1 MEEKKQT
8 LESSLEYLKNAG
20 AGEQRSLSRSETAE
34 SVPFMVVEPVETFVG
49 REKDLKELHRII
61 VDRGVGAITGTSGLG
76 GIGKTE
82 LARMYA
88 KRYKADYP
96 DGIFWASLRGSKW
109 QEEGRRIFE
118 ALYPGTDIAPFFD
131 NAKAK
136 DEVCN
141 RLNRKSA
148 LLVIDNVNEA
158 HEIIRPD
165 CSVLVTTRER
175 SIFNIISRIAVKE
188 LDRLSVDDGVK
199 LLMKVLGKARVARDS
214 SGASGI
220 VEILGGM
227 PLALDIAVRHLESFP
242 DLSFTD
248 YIGQIREKIEELKI
262 KDSEDKEVVVSLE
275 LSLKGFESI
284 PHGAEC
290 IGLFEA
296 AGVCVG
302 SGFTSQTLMETAGLG
317 GMDRGA
323 VEKLCRS
330 ALLQFDRRSL
340 RYSMHPLLRQLSEAR
355 LKMDESRELY
365 YKENHCTHFLH
376 FSQAHKNSPDMLI
389 SEKDGLRQAM
399 IQTRHTGKTDELL
412 LIFFECMIQPFW
424 QHIAGNDYEG
434 AIRYLVMID
443 LIDMNNPVPV
453 MTDLISILQVLAQN
467 QAVLQESSCA
477 WVYMS
482 LGSVYICLGEYRE
495 AIGFYEKALEMY
507 NRIGDARGEGNVLGS
522 IGIACADLGEYR
534 ESIGFHE
541 KQLNISRCIG
551 DMQSEGNA
559 LGNIGIA
566 YTNLGEYRKAIGFFE
581 KQLEITRRTG
591 DARGEGNALGSIGAA
606 CVDLGDYRRAIGFYE
621 KQLEITRRIGYARGE
636 GDALNSIGISHAV
649 LGEYYKAI
657 GFYEKALEIYNQ
669 AGELRGEGN
678 TLANMGITY
687 AKMGTHVRA
696 HKCFEA
702 SNVIFRGLG
711 SEDVVA
717 EIEEM
722 MKNTEYWLLRN
733 GVVIAKKKKTALSTL
748 SSGLQGNENDIIEKE
763 NNNDIGG

>member
-8 LESSLEYLKNAG
+8 LEQSPEYLKNVE
-20 AGEQRSLSRSETAE
+20 AGEQYPLSHSESAA
-34 SVPFMVVEPVETFVG
+34 SAPFMAGEPVETFVG
-49 REKDLKELHRII
+49 RERDLEELRQII
-61 VDRGVGAITGTSGLG
+61 VDRGTGAITGTG

-88 KRYKADYP
+88 KKYKAEYP
-96 DGIFWASLRGSKW
+96 DGIFWASLRGSTW
-109 QEEGRRIFE
+109 QEEARRISE
-118 ALYPGTDIAPFFD
+118 VLYPRADVAPFFD

-136 DEVCN
+136 DEICN
-141 RLNRKSA
+141 CLNRKNA

-158 HEIIRPD
+158 DEIIRPD

-175 SIFNIISRIAVKE
+175 RVFGIISRIAIKE
-188 LDRLSVDDGVK
+188 LDRLSGDDGVK
-199 LLMKVLGKARVARDS
+199 LLIKFLGKTRVARDP
-214 SGASGI
+214 SGTYDI

-227 PLALDIAVRHLESFP
+227 PLALDIAIRNLKAAVP
-242 DLSFTD
+242 DLSFSD
-248 YIGQIREKIEELKI
+248 YTNQIKGKIKGLKL
-262 KDSEDKEVVVSLE
+262 KDSEDKEVVASLE
-275 LSLKGFESI
+275 LSLKRFESI
-284 PHGAEC
+284 PKGAEC
-290 IGLFEA
+290 IALFEA
-296 AGVCVG
+296 AGVCAE
-302 SGFTSQTLMETAGLG
+302 SGFMSHTLMETAGLG

-323 VEKLCRS
+323 VEELCGS
-330 ALLQFDRRSL
+330 SLLQFDRKSL
-340 RYSMHPLLRQLSEAR
+340 RYSVHPLLRQLSEAR
-355 LKMDESRELY
+355 LKMDESRELF

-376 FSQAHKNSPDMLI
+376 FSRAHSNSPDILI
-389 SEKDGLRQAM
+389 AEKDGLRQAM
-399 IQTRHTGKTDELL
+399 IQTRQTGKADELL
-412 LIFFECMIQPFW
+412 PIFFEYLIQPFW
-424 QHIAGNDYEG
+424 QFIAGNDYEG
-434 AIRYLVMID
+434 AFRYLVAMG
-443 LIDMNNPVPV
+443 LININNMGPPI
-453 MTDLISILQVLAQN
+453 TDLASILHILIQN
-467 QAVLQESSCA
+467 QAALQEPSCA
-477 WVYMS
+477 WVYTS
-482 LGSVYICLGEYRE
+482 LGSVNIFLGEHGEAIGFYGKVLEIYNRIGDMRGKGNTLGNMGSAYADLGEYRK
-495 AIGFYEKALEMY
+495 AIGFYEKQLEITR
-507 NRIGDARGEGNVLGS
+507 RIQDAWG
-522 IGIACADLGEYR
+522 
-534 ESIGFHE
+534 
-541 KQLNISRCIG
+541 
-551 DMQSEGNA
+551 EGNA

-591 DARGEGNALGSIGAA
+591 DARGEGNTLGSIGIA

-636 GDALNSIGISHAV
+636 GDALNSIGIAHAV

-722 MKNTEYWLLRN
+722 MKNTEHWLLRN
-733 GVVIAKKKKTALSTL
+733 GVVLAKKKKTALSPL
-748 SSGLQGNENDIIEKE
+748 SNGLQGNEKDIIEKE